1 MKKKLFSIAA
11 VLAVCL
17 PFALT
22 LSCTKEP
29 AAYPG
34 TPEGTIGDIDKILAM
49 GFDTSGMVDTDNI
62 YLVEGD
68 IAIDKN
74 WLSEHLPTRQVCST
88 LIDMEYRDSITVSF
102 ENSIDPVWK
111 TALLSAIHEWN
122 TIGGCC
128 LHFYFIESGKG
139 DIEVINYTGDSRVWL
154 YSKYPTSRA
163 GKYIHVN
170 RNMKP
175 YADGVTLT
183 PENRKGLMMHEIGH
197 TVGLRHTD
205 WQWYKEEWSDIPIP
219 IPGTPNDEFDYDEQ
233 SIMRGDLGRRGYSKF
248 SAYDAYA
255 IRKLYPKLVDPRPSY
270 SEKIQVG
277 DSTWIVL
284 WDANPRLDT
293 TIWTSPD
300 IENMDMLD
308 IGSWYL
314 LFKPKQAGYYTI
326 RGEMWTGIFRKGAH
340 IKDIE
345 FKMRAYDGELDFEN
359 PADYQEIWNGYRY
372 YFPSNPAEG
381 TDLLWRVNPE
391 VPSETDYIMGLPT
404 TATLDARFM
413 HPGYFGIELTE
424 TDPLLNITR
433 TAEKWIKVEPAP
445 LTIDLTSFKI
455 GSTRP
460 TYHFEARLP
469 PEEPESMPFR
479 TVPDTED
486 PAWICNWETTADVIS
501 QSESYGFGIDGEKV
515 HCLSL
520 TTSSSDFSVS
530 CRAHRKNCP
539 ECVSTKATYYH
550 GDVPIIVDTTIVE
563 PDSTIYF
570 RP

>member
-1 MKKKLFSIAA
+1 
-11 VLAVCL
+11 
-17 PFALT
+17 
-22 LSCTKEP
+22 
-29 AAYPG
+29 
-34 TPEGTIGDIDKILAM
+34 
-49 GFDTSGMVDTDNI
+49 
-62 YLVEGD
+62 
-68 IAIDKN
+68 
-74 WLSEHLPTRQVCST
+74 
-88 LIDMEYRDSITVSF
+88 MEYRDSITVSF

-139 DIEVINYTGDSRVWL
+139 DIEVIDYTGDSRVWL
-154 YSKYPTSRA
+154 YSEYPTSRA
-163 GKYIHVN
+163 GKYIYVN

-175 YADGVTLT
+175 YADGITLT

-413 HPGYFGIELTE
+413 HPGYFEIELTE

-445 LTIDLTSFKI
+445 LTI
-455 GSTRP
+455 TRVDDG
-460 TYHFEARLP
+460 TVAGHYSFEA
-469 PEEPESMPFR
+469 SMPLEENRNSIFPSPR
-479 TVPDTED
+479 
-486 PAWICNWETTADVIS
+486 WIYLWETTAKVRGLNMSVREGDHG
-501 QSESYGFGIDGEKV
+501 ESIGIFYFLASPGLFTV
-515 HCLSL
+515 
-520 TTSSSDFSVS
+520 T
-530 CRAHRKNCP
+530 CRAILNDNP
-539 ECVSTKATYYH
+539 DCVSQQATYILEPTI
-550 GDVPIIVDTTIVE
+550 GSPVIPPIIKQ
-563 PDSTIYF
+563 
-570 RP
+570 